1 MGVTTSKPKIGF
13 LLQLLFNKH
22 HIRREDV
29 ELTRTALALFSCPC
43 VEDGLSLKTKQFLFH
58 HHDSNFADNK
68 KVVDYL
74 INLFIKKC
82 SPNTHINIDIEDN
95 AVRIHP
101 DGRRADGLYPDG
113 RRADGLDSSS
123 TVNSDTQVSEME
135 LKPTFKQNIENWFHS
150 EVYPNIALFQTKQLI
165 HDVSH
170 SVLVLLV
177 KAKTRVECIY
187 IDSLGAYL
195 KQSQLFCTAI
205 EQFLG
210 VQVVGKELPFCPLQS
225 NFQNGNCKQWTL
237 LFMLCI
243 LCNPQFVREPE
254 LLVQVLNQNADM
266 NILLFELYLFFVGDY
281 IVKNYK
287 QKLEKEF
294 KQFDQV
300 TFPER
305 GLELILSREELTPC
319 FYKGRSL
326 QGNSIQFLYEKLT
339 RLLPVFQRQ
348 KVFILEHAGLFI

>member
-29 ELTRTALALFSCPC
+29 DLTRTALALFSCPC
-43 VEDGLSLKTKQFLFH
+43 VEDGLSLRTKQFLFH

-74 INLFIKKC
+74 INLFLKKC
-82 SPNTHINIDIEDN
+82 SSNTHINIDIEDN

-101 DGRRADGLYPDG
+101 DGRRADGLDG
-113 RRADGLDSSS
+113 SNLS
-123 TVNSDTQVSEME
+123 TVHSDTKVSEME
-135 LKPTFKQNIENWFHS
+135 LKPTFKQNIENWFHNDK
-150 EVYPNIALFQTKQLI
+150 YPNIALFQTKQLI

-187 IDSLGAYL
+187 IDSLGAHL
-195 KQSQLFCTAI
+195 NQNQLFCTAI

-210 VQVVGKELPFCPLQS
+210 VQVFRKELSFCSLQS
-225 NFQNGNCKQWTL
+225 NFQTGNCKQWTL

-243 LCNPQFVREPE
+243 LCNPQFVTEPE

-281 IVKNYK
+281 IVKNYN
-287 QKLEKEF
+287 QKLESEF
-294 KQFDQV
+294 KQFDQNSL
-300 TFPER
+300 TER

-319 FYKGRSL
+319 FYKGRAL
-326 QGNSIQFLYEKLT
+326 QGNSIQFFYEKLT
-339 RLLPVFQRQ
+339 KLLPVFQRQ
-348 KVFILEHAGLFI
+348 KVFLLEHAGLFI

>member
-29 ELTRTALALFSCPC
+29 DLTRTALALFSCPC
-43 VEDGLSLKTKQFLFH
+43 VEDGLSLRTKQFLFH

-68 KVVDYL
+68 KVVEYL

-82 SPNTHINIDIEDN
+82 SSNTHINTDIEDN

-101 DGRRADGLYPDG
+101 DGRRADGL
-113 RRADGLDSSS
+113 DSNR
-123 TVNSDTQVSEME
+123 TVTSDTKVAELE

-150 EVYPNIALFQTKQLI
+150 DRYPNIALFQTKQLI

-177 KAKTRVECIY
+177 KAKTSVNCIY

-195 KQSQLFCTAI
+195 NQSQLFCTAI

-210 VQVVGKELPFCPLQS
+210 VQVSGKELPFCPLQS
-225 NFQNGNCKQWTL
+225 KFQTGNCKQ
-237 LFMLCI
+237 
-243 LCNPQFVREPE
+243 
-254 LLVQVLNQNADM
+254 
-266 NILLFELYLFFVGDY
+266 
-281 IVKNYK
+281 
-287 QKLEKEF
+287 
-294 KQFDQV
+294 
-300 TFPER
+300 
-305 GLELILSREELTPC
+305 
-319 FYKGRSL
+319 
-326 QGNSIQFLYEKLT
+326 
-339 RLLPVFQRQ
+339 
-348 KVFILEHAGLFI
+348 